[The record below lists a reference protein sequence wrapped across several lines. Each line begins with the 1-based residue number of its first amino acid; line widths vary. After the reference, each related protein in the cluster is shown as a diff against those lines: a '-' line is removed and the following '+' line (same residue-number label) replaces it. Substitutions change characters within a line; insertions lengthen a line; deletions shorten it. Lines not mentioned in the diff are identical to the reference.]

1 MDLEEARKL
10 LWPKYNH
17 LTDGQVQ
24 EIVSLL
30 RAICRFSIRKIC
42 RNAGDKKAQ

>member
-10 LWPKYNH
+10 LWPKYNY
-17 LTDGQVQ
+17 LTDEQVQ

-30 RAICRFSIRKIC
+30 MAICRHSIRKIC
-42 RNAGDKKAQ
+42 RNVDGRKAQ